1 MIAGLVLSRVTV
13 KSPRRVDLVFEAFDF
28 KIRQMERD
36 DQTHLFVSWYDPK
49 GDPTVRKSK
58 SYSSVEYSISVET
71 VKPDTQPVQ
80 DDPDIPF

>member
-1 MIAGLVLSRVTV
+1 MLSKVTV

-71 VKPDTQPVQ
+71 VEPDTQLPQPGPYV
-80 DDPDIPF
+80 PF